1 MINEETTNK
10 TLHMEVQGAKY
21 VAKEIYKLLNKL
33 LVTLDKKKQSLETH
47 LKNSSSE
54 VKLKDMVKKG
64 QLEEIEVTETDLKN
78 LKKELNRHGVKFSVM
93 KDKIFGNYSVFFQA
107 KDLAVME
114 KAFRNAVQLVNTK
127 EVDKESITK
136 TINKLKEK
144 IKETVT
150 KDKVKH
156 KQKEQSL

>member
-93 KDKIFGNYSVFFQA
+93 KDKISGNYSVFFQA

-127 EVDKESITK
+127 EVYKESITK